1 MAGKPV
7 RSAMMGALQNLTDAD
22 LKRFIRE
29 LLARKDKPRVP
40 RNKVD
45 GKDYMDVADVVVS
58 TFTEKHAVTV
68 AAEILNS
75 IGCSDEADTLVEE
88 TSGQTSQSASTDVEE
103 TSGQTSQSASTDDM
117 HFVDK
122 HRGALIQRVS
132 NIDSILDNLLDKKV
146 INQEAYTKIRVIAT
160 PQEKIRALYE
170 GPLQAAKA
178 CKDIFYQILQK
189 HEEYLIKELEGKK

>member
-40 RNKVD
+40 RNKVE

-75 IGCSDEADTLVEE
+75 IGCSDEAETL
-88 TSGQTSQSASTDVEE
+88 VEE

-132 NIDSILDNLLDKKV
+132 NIDSILDDLLEKKV
-146 INQEAYTKIRVIAT
+146 INQEAYTKIRLIAT
-160 PQEKIRALYE
+160 PQEKMRALYE
-170 GPLQAAKA
+170 GPLKAAKA